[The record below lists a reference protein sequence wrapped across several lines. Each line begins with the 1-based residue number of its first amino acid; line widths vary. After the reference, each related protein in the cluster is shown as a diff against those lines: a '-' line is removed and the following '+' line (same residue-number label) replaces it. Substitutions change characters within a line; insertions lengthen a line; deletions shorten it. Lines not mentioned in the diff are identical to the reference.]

1 MPPADALASS
11 HAGEW
16 WRDDDV
22 NDLLEETK
30 RTGRDVKPSDAN
42 TINGEPGDLFPCSSR
57 GTSVVAVERGKT
69 YLLRLIN
76 AGLTNHMFFAVA
88 GHRLTVVA
96 TDARYTKPFA
106 ADHVMVEPGQTVDAL
121 LDADDRSAGGQ
132 CRYYM
137 AARTFVSD
145 TTVPFNNSTATA
157 VLEYTRTRR
166 GTPRRRPPVF
176 PTATLPAMNDISA
189 AEAYTARLRS
199 LASEEHPVDVPAR
212 VDERLVVTMAVNLL
226 PCAANAPCSGPGGAR
241 LAASLNNASFVNPS
255 AVDVLR
261 AYYFLRSGSARGVY
275 LTDFPNHPPFAFN
288 FTDPGVRAS
297 GLVGAATERGTR
309 VKVLEYG
316 AAVEVVFQDTAVL
329 GTVSHPMH
337 LHGFSFYVV
346 GRGLGNFDEHRDI
359 AGYNLADPPLQNT
372 VAVPKGGWAA
382 IRFRADNPGEQ
393 PGHQRGDDHGFTA
406 IFCD

>member
-1 MPPADALASS
+1 
-11 HAGEW
+11 
-16 WRDDDV
+16 
-22 NDLLEETK
+22 
-30 RTGRDVKPSDAN
+30 
-42 TINGEPGDLFPCSSR
+42 
-57 GTSVVAVERGKT
+57 
-69 YLLRLIN
+69 
-76 AGLTNHMFFAVA
+76 
-88 GHRLTVVA
+88 
-96 TDARYTKPFA
+96 
-106 ADHVMVEPGQTVDAL
+106 
-121 LDADDRSAGGQ
+121 
-132 CRYYM
+132 
-137 AARTFVSD
+137 
-145 TTVPFNNSTATA
+145 
-157 VLEYTRTRR
+157 
-166 GTPRRRPPVF
+166 
-176 PTATLPAMNDISA
+176 MNDISA

-241 LAASLNNASFVNPS
+241 LVASLNNASFVNPS

-261 AYYFLRSGSARGVY
+261 TYYFRRSGSARGVY

-288 FTDPGVRAS
+288 FTDPSVRAS

-406 IFCD
+406 IFLRLTCACSQFRGVVRALPL